1 MSLCFQCLAFALL
14 LYQASTA
21 RCAHLLNIKS
31 VSVEDS
37 VNELIDL
44 LCGVPAPAEEP
55 SAADEGAAEG
65 EEAAGES
72 EGRTTDTGPV
82 PAPGAGAPHIE
93 QKTFTL
99 VQYTEQ

>member
-1 MSLCFQCLAFALL
+1 MF
-14 LYQASTA
+14 YQASTA
-21 RCAHLLNIKS
+21 RCAHMLNIKS

-65 EEAAGES
+65 GEAAGES
-72 EGRTTDTGPV
+72 EGRSTDAGLE
-82 PAPGAGAPHIE
+82 PAPGAGTLQTLSE
-93 QKTFTL
+93 QNFHT
-99 VQYTEQ
+99 